1 MTITCVNCKHE
12 EPQGAI
18 YCSNCGAKLVDTER
32 LSTASMNTS
41 SEGGQWVQG
50 DAIPPAPMAAT
61 DAQISLHIVRTG
73 QILPLM
79 GRDEFIIG
87 RVSEG
92 QSVLPDID
100 LTPYDAYA
108 QGVSRLHS
116 MIQIA
121 KDGVSISDLGSSNGT
136 RINRTKLTA
145 NRNYSLNHGDVIS
158 LGKFKIQ
165 ALIRQNQ

>member
-1 MTITCVNCKHE
+1 MTIICGKCKHE
-12 EPQGAI
+12 EPDGAM
-18 YCSNCGAKLVDTER
+18 YCSNCGAKLVDTDG
-32 LSTASMNTS
+32 LSTASMSPTGKAGKWTS
-41 SEGGQWVQG
+41 SG
-50 DAIPPAPMAAT
+50 AIPPAPTHAT

-100 LTPYDAYA
+100 LTPYEAYS
-108 QGVSRLHS
+108 QGVSRLHA
-116 MIQIA
+116 MIQIS
-121 KDGVSISDLGSSNGT
+121 KDQVTISDLGSSNGT
-136 RINRTKLTA
+136 RINKTKLTA
-145 NRNYSLNHGDVIS
+145 NRSYTLNHGDVVS

-165 ALIRQNQ
+165 ALIRQDQ